1 MGFED
6 QLKRVLDAALA
17 ELTSAAAAERDG
29 ARKEGFDRGRAL
41 GWEDG
46 LEQGRFDGRHAAE
59 EESRAAVDAAVAA
72 IRAEV
77 GSAAQAGI
85 ERLIDGV
92 RALDRANTLAETL
105 EMLAS
110 CAGRE
115 AARVGVLLVRG
126 NRLQAFRFIGFETA
140 EREFPLDEGSV
151 LAQAIRSRAAA
162 TTEAGGASEPPGF
175 AALDSAHAC
184 FAVPLV
190 LAGQVVAVLYADQQ
204 GSSQATT
211 TGSWPEALEL
221 LTRHAARCIE
231 ALTAMKAARTYTG
244 LTTADYHAQLT

>member
-1 MGFED
+1 MGLED

-17 ELTSAAAAERDG
+17 ELTSAAAAERDA
-29 ARKEGFDRGRAL
+29 ARKEGFDRGRTL

-72 IRAEV
+72 TRAEA
-77 GSAAQAGI
+77 GSAQAATA
-85 ERLIDGV
+85 RLIDAV
-92 RALDRANTLAETL
+92 RALDRARTLAETL
-105 EMLAS
+105 ETLAG

-126 NRLQAFRFIGFETA
+126 NRLEAFRLIGFEIT
-140 EREFPLDEGSV
+140 EREFPLEDASV
-151 LAQAIRSRAAA
+151 IAQAIRSRAAA
-162 TTEAGGASEPPGF
+162 TTEAGGASAPPGF
-175 AALDSAHAC
+175 ASLDSTHAC
-184 FAVPLV
+184 FAVPVV
-190 LAGQVVAVLYADQQ
+190 LASQVVAVLYADQQ
-204 GSSQATT
+204 GSSQATST
-211 TGSWPEALEL
+211 RSWPEALEL

-244 LTTADYHAQLT
+244 MTTAEDHVQLT

>member
-1 MGFED
+1 MGLED

-17 ELTSAAAAERDG
+17 ELTSAAAAERDA
-29 ARKEGFDRGRAL
+29 ARKEGFDRGRTL

-59 EESRAAVDAAVAA
+59 EESRAVVDAAVAA
-72 IRAEV
+72 TRAEV
-77 GSAAQAGI
+77 GSAQAATA
-85 ERLIDGV
+85 RLIDAV
-92 RALDRANTLAETL
+92 RALDSAHTLAETL

-126 NRLQAFRFIGFETA
+126 NRLQAFRFIGFEIT
-140 EREFPLDEGSV
+140 EREFPLDDASV
-151 LAQAIRSRAAA
+151 IARAIRSRAAA
-162 TTEAGGASEPPGF
+162 ITEAGGASEPPGF

-204 GSSQATT
+204 GSSQATS

-221 LTRHAARCIE
+221 LTRHAARC
-231 ALTAMKAARTYTG
+231 
-244 LTTADYHAQLT
+244 